1 MNALPQIESWFESKN
16 WKPFPFQYEVWEKY
30 HAGYSG
36 ILNAPTGSGKTFA
49 LWIPTLIEYL
59 EAEKKPEGLQ
69 VLWITPL
76 RALAKDI
83 HKALQASAKE
93 IGVPWRVELRTGD
106 VSYEK
111 KKKQLLKLPEALI
124 TTPESLHV
132 LLSVGGSEKIFS
144 NLKAIIVD
152 EWHELFG
159 SKRGVLVE
167 LALSRIKAIKVK
179 QEAEVML

>member
-1 MNALPQIESWFESKN
+1 MKSDGIKKVESWFQLKD

-30 HAGYSG
+30 HDGYSG

-59 EAEKKPEGLQ
+59 ETKKKPEGLQ

-83 HKALQASAKE
+83 HKALQSSAKE

-111 KKKQLLKLPEALI
+111 
-124 TTPESLHV
+124 
-132 LLSVGGSEKIFS
+132 
-144 NLKAIIVD
+144 
-152 EWHELFG
+152 
-159 SKRGVLVE
+159 R
-167 LALSRIKAIKVK
+167 
-179 QEAEVML
+179 